1 MGRVRAMALA
11 AYAHQDLPFEQL
23 VDALVTDR
31 DRSRTP
37 LFHVV
42 FSYAAGGVSGAG
54 CG

>member
-1 MGRVRAMALA
+1 MALD

-37 LFHVV
+37 LFQVL
-42 FSYAAGGVSGAG
+42 FNYSPGTGADGGRTGPSRA
-54 CG
+54 